1 MLEQYAR
8 VVQSSEQGV
17 WVKPS
22 EPQGCGVCAGQG
34 CASRRIAELFQRVPR
49 QYQVESHVAL
59 SAGDHVIVGL
69 PEGSVLRS
77 ALILY
82 GMPLILMLAGALL
95 AQLWFAGDVGAVV
108 GAVAG
113 LLLSG
118 IFIARASLKHLTSML
133 PMVIRRGEASNGS
146 ILEEEK

>member
-22 EPQGCGVCAGQG
+22 EPHGCGVCAGQG

-49 QYQVESHVAL
+49 QYQVESQLPL
-59 SAGDHVIVGL
+59 SAGDHVIVGM

-82 GMPLILMLAGALL
+82 GLPLILMLVGALF
-95 AQLWFAGDVGAVV
+95 AQLWFAGDVGSVTGAVV
-108 GAVAG
+108 G
-113 LLLSG
+113 LLTSG
-118 IFIARASLKHLTSML
+118 IFIARASRKHLTGML
-133 PMVIRRGEASNGS
+133 PMVIRRSDASNGS

>member
-1 MLEQYAR
+1 MLEQVAR

-49 QYQVESHVAL
+49 QYQVESPLPL
-59 SAGDHVIVGL
+59 SIGDHVIVGM

-77 ALILY
+77 ALMLY
-82 GMPLILMLAGALL
+82 GLPLILMLMGALL
-95 AQLWFAGDVGAVV
+95 AQLWFAGDSGAVIGAVV
-108 GAVAG
+108 G
-113 LLLSG
+113 L
-118 IFIARASLKHLTSML
+118 LTSGVLIIRTSRRHPASMR
-133 PMVIRRGEASNGS
+133 PIVIGRSEASYGS